1 MQLYLN
7 KSKSQGHAG
16 KRNPIS
22 VDKMYSSQPIST
34 SLSVNNRRRL
44 IPLNTRLKV
53 EANGKRFGCH
63 KTVNEHTSQSRS
75 QP

>member
-44 IPLNTRLKV
+44 TRLKV
-53 EANGKRFGCH
+53 EANDKRFGCH